1 MNEVQDA
8 DDRGTTSAR
17 YSSPAVDCPLKRQRE
32 RTSAG
37 EETRPE
43 RSKFFFRRSIVIS
56 RPPLFVELL
65 RVPV

>member
-17 YSSPAVDCPLKRQRE
+17 YSSPAVDCPLKSQRG
-32 RTSAG
+32 RTSAA
-37 EETRPE
+37 EDIRPE
-43 RSKFFFRRSIVIS
+43 KSKYSVWWTVGFVATL
-56 RPPLFVELL
+56 LFVELL